1 MGLLV
6 YHVVLDKL
14 LKEIGG
20 HGSRI
25 IVSKYSEISQCY
37 RLSDLSVE
45 VKYPNVID

>member
-25 IVSKYSEISQCY
+25 ICVEIF
-37 RLSDLSVE
+37 
-45 VKYPNVID
+45 